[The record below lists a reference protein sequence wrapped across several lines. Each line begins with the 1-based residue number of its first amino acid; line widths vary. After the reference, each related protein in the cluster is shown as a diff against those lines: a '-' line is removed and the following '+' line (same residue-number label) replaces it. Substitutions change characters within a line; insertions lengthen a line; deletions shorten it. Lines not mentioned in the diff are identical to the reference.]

1 MDVEM
6 RLCNCAACGVSFAFP
21 SAIAKRREDDHQSF
35 YCPNGHTNYYPQKSD
50 AEILR
55 EKLRMKERELEDM
68 KAAEQKRA
76 ADSAKAARLARQKKA
91 KSKKSAPAK
100 SG

>member
-1 MDVEM
+1 MEVEM

-21 SAIAKRREDDHQSF
+21 IAIAKRREDDHQNF
-35 YCPNGHTNYYPQKSD
+35 YCPNGHTNYYPSKSE
-50 AEILR
+50 AERLR
-55 EKLRMKERELEDM
+55 DTLRMKEREIEEL

-76 ADSAKAARLARQKKA
+76 ADSAKAARLARQKKT
-91 KSKKSAPAK
+91 KSKKVAPAK

>member
-1 MDVEM
+1 MEVEM
-6 RLCNCAACGVSFAFP
+6 RICNCAACGVSFAFP

-76 ADSAKAARLARQKKA
+76 ANSAKAARLARQKKA
-91 KSKKSAPAK
+91 KTKKSAPAK

>member
-68 KAAEQKRA
+68 KAAE
-76 ADSAKAARLARQKKA
+76 RLCVSGGAEIRQ
-91 KSKKSAPAK
+91 PALLTDTIF
-100 SG
+100 

>member
-6 RLCNCAACGVSFAFP
+6 RLCNCATCGVSFAFP
-21 SAIAKRREDDHQSF
+21 VAVAKRREDDHQGF

-50 AEILR
+50 AQILR
-55 EKLRMKERELEDM
+55 DKLRMKEREIEEL

-76 ADSAKAARLARQKKA
+76 ADSAKAARLARQKKS
-91 KSKKSAPAK
+91 KSKKVAPAK